1 MSTLTI
7 PTPSLS
13 ILCFDRIVAQAF
25 FSNPLVSFFLLGVCD
40 VDLLLLSRVTGS
52 GSLRHK
58 GNDTLAIRETP
69 RGNFMQNTQKL
80 NVT

>member
-1 MSTLTI
+1 MNTLTT

-13 ILCFDRIVAQAF
+13 VLCFDRIVAQAF
-25 FSNPLVSFFLLGVCD
+25 FSAPLVPFFLLGVCD
-40 VDLLLLSRVTGS
+40 VDRLLLSRVTGS

-58 GNDTLAIRETP
+58 GIDTVGFREAL
-69 RGNFMQNTQKL
+69 RKFMRNTKKL